1 MNSTLTVDSP
11 IEEKVWSLQKWARH
25 CLVKFWNVESPDNLI
40 SAQDALTSIMQVTVL
55 STNIL
60 FPKEKI
66 WVCLTRNNSTLKWNY
81 ELIETWQS
89 SKQIKLGY
97 IQASSNLRRRTSG
110 QNEEEILIY
119 WILSSKINLM
129 TNSKKE
135 MLTNFFINL
144 IKEVSMQLLNGNAN
158 FETLKE
164 MLSERKTNLLLKN
177 KRKNEDFT

>member
-1 MNSTLTVDSP
+1 MEHL
-11 IEEKVWSLQKWARH
+11 

-55 STNIL
+55 STNIS

-81 ELIETWQS
+81 EPIETWQN
-89 SKQIKLGY
+89 SKQIKPGY
-97 IQASSNLRRRTSG
+97 IQASSNLKRRTNG
-110 QNEEEILIY
+110 PKEERILIY
-119 WILSSKINLM
+119 WIQSSNRNLM
-129 TNSKKE
+129 TNSRRE
-135 MLTNFFINL
+135 MRTNFFINL
-144 IKEVSMQLLNGNAN
+144 IREVSIVLPNGNAN

-164 MLSERKTNLLLKN
+164 TSSERKTNPLLKN